1 MANFSDARCT
11 AGGVCPSDP
20 LIFTCEVNDTFGMR
34 VTLPTGEHEIISIGD
49 KSNHVV
55 LPAGFTADSLVIT
68 LKNYTRNLSLT
79 LSIENASLLN
89 GGQISCDDITQNV
102 AKAGCPLAGEPSV

>member
-20 LIFTCEVNDTFGMR
+20 LIFTCEVNDTVGMR
-34 VTLPTGEHEIISIGD
+34 VTLPTGEHEIISIGT
-49 KSNHVV
+49 NHVV
-55 LPAGFTADSLVIT
+55 LPAGFTDSLVIT
-68 LKNYTRNLSLT
+68 LNNYARSFSLT

-89 GGQISCDDITQNV
+89 GGQISCDDIIPQNV